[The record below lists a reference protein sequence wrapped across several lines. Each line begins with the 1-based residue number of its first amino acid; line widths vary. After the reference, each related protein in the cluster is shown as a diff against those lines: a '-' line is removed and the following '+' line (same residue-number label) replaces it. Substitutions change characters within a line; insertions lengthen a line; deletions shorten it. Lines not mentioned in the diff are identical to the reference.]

1 MTKCVICKKNV
12 AVVFTTR
19 IENGKRISEG
29 LCLKC
34 AYQTGIGG
42 IDEMFAKAGINEKNI
57 DRVSERLNSLMT
69 GVEGSQPEDIFKML
83 LGSEDLFSDNDFA
96 GSDNGLSDSADEFSD
111 EEGDPPLSNLGFLE
125 IGNQD
130 LGGSFDMSDEAMKS
144 EDSENISDGIPGNE
158 MKADPSESTRRK
170 AADRK
175 REPKLRFLDQF
186 GSNLTRK
193 AQEGKIDRIIGREK
207 ELERVIQILNRRTK
221 NNPAILG
228 APGVGKTAIAEGLAV
243 RIAEGNVPA
252 KLLDMSVYLLDM
264 TAMVAGTQFRGQ
276 FESRMKGVVEDAKK
290 SDNVVLVIDELHN
303 IMGAGDA
310 EGAMNAANI
319 LKPALAKG
327 EIRVIGSTT
336 LDEYRRHIEKDSA
349 LERRFQ
355 KVIVEEPSEE
365 ESIEILKGI
374 RDYYEDHHHVSYS
387 DEVVEYAV
395 KASAR
400 YIMDRFL
407 PDKAIDLLDESGS
420 RANLREVLLVK
431 HKSLTKE
438 KSEMEKTLSEMEQKI
453 ESAGPQVIEE
463 EGLYEKQAETKAH
476 LLRMEEELKSLES
489 ELVPTIISHED
500 ISAVIEMWTGIPVK
514 RISESESEK
523 LMKLEERLHKRVIGQ
538 DDAVGALARAIRR
551 NRSGFGKKH
560 KPASFIF
567 VGPTGVGKTELVKA
581 LAEAMFA
588 REDALIRMD
597 MSEFMEAHTVSKLIG
612 SPPGYVGYDDG
623 GQLTE
628 RVRRK
633 PYSVILFD
641 EIEKAHPDVFNLLLQ
656 ILDDGRLTDSHG
668 RLVNFENTIL
678 IMTSNAGTTLKSNG
692 FGFGAD
698 GHVAMENRVQT
709 VLKDM
714 FRPEFLN
721 RVDEI
726 IVFRELSR
734 DEIRRIVELMLKELS
749 DQLAEKRIE
758 LFVSEK
764 AKDALAEEGYDVK
777 YGARP
782 LRKTIQRRLE
792 DPLSDRFLTGK
803 LDDVYKVS
811 VDHDGTEFT
820 FTLLHRE
827 EK

>member
-57 DRVSERLNSLMT
+57 DRVSERLNNLMT

-83 LGSEDLFSDNDFA
+83 LGSEDLFSDN
-96 GSDNGLSDSADEFSD
+96 GLTESSDEFSD

-130 LGGSFDMSDEAMKS
+130 LGGSFDMNDEALKS
-144 EDSENISDGIPGNE
+144 EDSEDISDGIPGNE
-158 MKADPSESTRRK
+158 KKADPSEPK
-170 AADRK
+170 QKQAADRK

-193 AQEGKIDRIIGREK
+193 AKEGKIDRIIGREK

-355 KVIVEEPSEE
+355 KVIVEEPSEA

-431 HKSLTKE
+431 HKSLTNE
-438 KSEMEKTLSEMEQKI
+438 KSEMEKDLTEIEQKI
-453 ESAGPQVIEE
+453 ESAAPQVIED

-476 LLRMEEELKSLES
+476 LLRIEEELKSLES

-581 LAEAMFA
+581 VAEAMFA

-692 FGFGAD
+692 FGFGSE
-698 GHVAMENRVQT
+698 GHVAMESRVQT

-749 DQLAEKRIE
+749 DQLLEKNIE
-758 LFVSEK
+758 LRVSEK
-764 AKDALAEEGYDVK
+764 AKDVLAEEGYDVK

-803 LDDVYKVS
+803 LDDVYEVD
-811 VDHDGTEFT
+811 VDHDGNEFT
-820 FTLLHRE
+820 FDLLRRE